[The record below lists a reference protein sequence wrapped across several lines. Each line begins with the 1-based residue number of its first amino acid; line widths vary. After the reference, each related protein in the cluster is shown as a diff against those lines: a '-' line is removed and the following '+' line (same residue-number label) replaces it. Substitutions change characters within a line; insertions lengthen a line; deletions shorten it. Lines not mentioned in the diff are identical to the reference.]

1 MSLKEMLTKAFTYTG
16 EVINNPNKSIRKVEL
31 VPFSRTVLYSLYYRA
46 IQKKVQGSLR
56 EEECVLL
63 FNNYFDRGVT
73 DTSCYTQEDLKY
85 INELKNLDL
94 TNIYDRGYR
103 KESFESLAESQ
114 ILPTYLNIIDY
125 EVGTNLLETCLKKVY
140 IVKGYKLGRFQDKVQ
155 GDNVIRCTHDITYNF
170 FYNLLPIISSYDES
184 KLSSYIS
191 SKLRAIFVTDGPNF
205 REAYAVVNKL
215 AYLRGIAKEDVYTT
229 NQSEDDLFTKVPEQ
243 EIPTATKTNP
253 TPTPTS
259 TSEHSG
265 VEHKGMDIMAAV
277 NPIDGL
283 KSSAFMERYSR
294 YADLDI
300 SYTKSELEAVAAELK
315 LLDSTSLEGNELI
328 IRQQILARLEG

>member
-31 VPFSRTVLYSLYYRA
+31 VPFSRTVLYSLYYRV

-63 FNNYFDRGVT
+63 FNNYFDRGVI

-85 INELKNLDL
+85 INELKNLEL
-94 TNIYDRGYR
+94 TNVYDGGYR
-103 KESFESLAESQ
+103 KESFESLAASQ

-191 SKLRAIFVTDGPNF
+191 SKLRAIFITDGPAF
-205 REAYAVVNKL
+205 REAYAVINKL
-215 AYLRGIAKEDVYTT
+215 AYLRGIAKEEVFAT
-229 NQSEDDLFTKVPEQ
+229 NQSEDDLFTKVPEK
-243 EIPTATKTNP
+243 ETITATTATSQP
-253 TPTPTS
+253 TVKPKGIQTS
-259 TSEHSG
+259 S
-265 VEHKGMDIMAAV
+265 MDIMAAV

-300 SYTKSELEAVAAELK
+300 SYTRSELEAIAEELK

>member
-1 MSLKEMLTKAFTYTG
+1 MLTKAFTYTG

-94 TNIYDRGYR
+94 TNVYDKGYR

-184 KLSSYIS
+184 KLSFYIS

-215 AYLRGIAKEDVYTT
+215 AYLRGIAKEDVFAT
-229 NQSEDDLFTKVPEQ
+229 NQSEDDLFTKVPEK
-243 EIPTATKTNP
+243 ETVSATTATSQ
-253 TPTPTS
+253 S
-259 TSEHSG
+259 T
-265 VEHKGMDIMAAV
+265 VEPRGIQTFSMDIMAAV

-283 KSSAFMERYSR
+283 RSSAFMERYSR

>member
-94 TNIYDRGYR
+94 TNVYDKGYR

-184 KLSSYIS
+184 KLSFYIS

-215 AYLRGIAKEDVYTT
+215 AYLRGIAKEDVFAT
-229 NQSEDDLFTKVPEQ
+229 NQSEDDLFTKVPEK
-243 EIPTATKTNP
+243 ETVSATTATSQ
-253 TPTPTS
+253 S
-259 TSEHSG
+259 T
-265 VEHKGMDIMAAV
+265 VEPRGIQTFSMDIMAAV

-283 KSSAFMERYSR
+283 RSSAFMERYSR

>member
-94 TNIYDRGYR
+94 TNVYDKGYR

-140 IVKGYKLGRFQDKVQ
+140 IIKGYKLGRFQDKVQ

-184 KLSSYIS
+184 KLSFYIS

-215 AYLRGIAKEDVYTT
+215 AYLRGIAKEDVFAT
-229 NQSEDDLFTKVPEQ
+229 NQSEDDLFTKVPEK
-243 EIPTATKTNP
+243 ETVSATTATSQ
-253 TPTPTS
+253 S
-259 TSEHSG
+259 T
-265 VEHKGMDIMAAV
+265 VEPRGIQTFSMDIMAAV

-283 KSSAFMERYSR
+283 RSSAFMERYSR

>member
-46 IQKKVQGSLR
+46 IQKKVRGSLR
-56 EEECVLL
+56 EEECILL

-94 TNIYDRGYR
+94 TNVYDKGYR

-215 AYLRGIAKEDVYTT
+215 AYLRGIAKEDVFATS
-229 NQSEDDLFTKVPEQ
+229 QSEDDLFTKVPEK
-243 EIPTATKTNP
+243 ETVSATTATSQ
-253 TPTPTS
+253 S
-259 TSEHSG
+259 T
-265 VEHKGMDIMAAV
+265 VEPRGIQISSMDIMAAV

-300 SYTKSELEAVAAELK
+300 SYTKSELEAVVAELK